1 MKGKRKRKNYSASF
15 KAGAVSLV
23 KEQGRS
29 VAQASQELGISQTA
43 LRRWLEADDV
53 ECGTKDGLTAAEK
66 AEIRELKR
74 ELQIVKMERDILK
87 KATAFFAK
95 ENQ

>member
-1 MKGKRKRKNYSASF
+1 MKRKRKRYSASF
-15 KAGAVSLV
+15 KAGAVALV

-29 VAQASQELGISQTA
+29 VAQASQELGISQTG
-43 LRRWLEADDV
+43 LRRWLDADDV
-53 ECGTKDGLTAAEK
+53 ERGAKDGLTAAEK

-87 KATAFFAK
+87 TATAFFAK
-95 ENQ
+95 ESQ

>member
-1 MKGKRKRKNYSASF
+1 MKRKRYSDSF
-15 KAGAVSLV
+15 KAEAVKLV

-29 VAQASQELGISQTA
+29 LTQAAKELGISA
-43 LRRWLEADDV
+43 SGLGRWIEKDDV
-53 ECGTKDGLTAAEK
+53 ENGRREGLTASEK

-74 ELQIVKMERDILK
+74 ENKILRMERDILK

>member
-1 MKGKRKRKNYSASF
+1 MKRKRKRYSASF
-15 KAGAVSLV
+15 KAGAVALV

-29 VAQASQELGISQTA
+29 IAQAGKELGVSETA
-43 LRRWLEADDV
+43 IRRWTEAADV
-53 ECGTKDGLTAAEK
+53 ENGAKEGLTAAEK

-74 ELQIVKMERDILK
+74 ELQVVRMERDILK

-95 ENQ
+95 ESK

>member
-1 MKGKRKRKNYSASF
+1 MKRKRYSDAF
-15 KAGAVSLV
+15 KAEAVKLV

-29 VAQASQELGISQTA
+29 LTQAAKELGISA
-43 LRRWLEADDV
+43 SGLGRWIEKDDV
-53 ECGTKDGLTAAEK
+53 ENGRREGLTASEK

-74 ELQIVKMERDILK
+74 ENKILRMERDILK

>member
-1 MKGKRKRKNYSASF
+1 MKRKRKRYSASF
-15 KAGAVSLV
+15 KAGAVALV
-23 KEQGRS
+23 TEQGRS
-29 VAQASQELGISQTA
+29 VAQASKELGISQSG
-43 LRRWLEADDV
+43 LRRWIEAAEV
-53 ECGTKDGLTAAEK
+53 ESGAKDGLTAAEK

>member
-1 MKGKRKRKNYSASF
+1 MKRKRYSDSF
-15 KAGAVSLV
+15 KAEAVKLV
-23 KEQGRS
+23 KEQGRTPT
-29 VAQASQELGISQTA
+29 QAAKELGISA
-43 LRRWLEADDV
+43 SGLGRWIKKDEV
-53 ECGTKDGLTAAEK
+53 ENGHREGLTASEK

-74 ELQIVKMERDILK
+74 ENKILRMERDILK